1 MVDASSPPQPAGFHR
16 WLPLLI
22 VLAVVAAAASGAAW
36 YWKRQSAAKLPEGI
50 ASGNG
55 RIEATEITVAARSPG
70 RLAEVRVREGD
81 DVAAGEVV
89 ARMDVASLQAELQ
102 RAQTGVVQARQ
113 ARDTAQAM
121 ARLREQ
127 AVRTAQAQLAQRRS
141 DLALADKELQRVR
154 QLVAQNFLSPQ
165 KLDEAQAGKSM
176 RQAAVAAAESQVMEA
191 QAALA
196 AAQSQA
202 VEAGSAIDAAQAN
215 VARLQSDVNDA
226 TLRAPR
232 AGRVQVRAANEGE
245 VIGAGTRILSLAD
258 LGDVH
263 MTFFLPEAAAGRLAI
278 GAPVRLVL
286 DAAPQY
292 VIPASVSFVA
302 SVAQFTPKTVETQS
316 ERQKMV
322 FKVRA
327 RIDPALLQR
336 YRDHVKTG
344 LPGMAYVQ
352 VDPGVAWPDWLQ
364 VKLPPA
370 SGPATRAQPAAQGAP
385 VAASAAASSGGAG
398 ATAAAA
404 SVSSAAHDAR

>member
-1 MVDASSPPQPAGFHR
+1 MNASSKGRWPWVAAG
-16 WLPLLI
+16 
-22 VLAVVAAAASGAAW
+22 VVAAAAAGAAW
-36 YWKRQSAAKLPEGI
+36 WWQQQSNGKLPEGI
-50 ASGNG
+50 AGGNG
-55 RIEATEITVAARSPG
+55 RIEATEIAIAARSPG
-70 RLAEVRVREGD
+70 RLAEVLVREGD
-81 DVAAGEVV
+81 DVAAGQVV
-89 ARMDVASLQAELQ
+89 ARIDVASLQADLD
-102 RAQTGVVQARQ
+102 RARTGVTQARQ

-121 ARLREQ
+121 VRMREQ

-141 DLALADKELQRVR
+141 DLSLADKELQRVR

-165 KLDEAQAGKSM
+165 KLDEAQAARAAS
-176 RQAAVAAAESQVMEA
+176 QAGVAAAQSQILEA

-196 AAQSQA
+196 AAQSQV
-202 VEAGSAIDAAQAN
+202 VEAASAIEAAEAG
-215 VARLQSDVNDA
+215 VARLQADVGDA

-232 AGRVQVRAANEGE
+232 PGRVQVRAANEGE
-245 VIGAGTRILSLAD
+245 VVAAGTRILSLAD

-263 MTFFLPEAAAGRLAI
+263 MTFFLPETAAGRLAI

-327 RIDPALLQR
+327 RIDPELLLR
-336 YRDHVKTG
+336 YRNHVKTG

-352 VDPGVAWPDWLQ
+352 VSPDVAWPQWLQ
-364 VKLPPA
+364 VKLPPLSDPPAPATSATSGAAPA
-370 SGPATRAQPAAQGAP
+370 SPAAPSAPPATR
-385 VAASAAASSGGAG
+385 
-398 ATAAAA
+398 
-404 SVSSAAHDAR
+404 

>member
-1 MVDASSPPQPAGFHR
+1 MNASSKGR
-16 WLPLLI
+16 WRG
-22 VLAVVAAAASGAAW
+22 VAAGVAVAVAAGGGWWWWQQRAAA
-36 YWKRQSAAKLPEGI
+36 QLPEGI

-55 RIEATEITVAARSPG
+55 RIEATEIAIAARSPG
-70 RLAEVRVREGD
+70 RLTEVLVREGD
-81 DVAAGEVV
+81 DVAAGQVV
-89 ARMDVASLQAELQ
+89 ARIDVASLQAELD
-102 RAQTGVVQARQ
+102 RARTGVIQARQ

-121 ARLREQ
+121 VKMREQ

-141 DLALADKELQRVR
+141 DLSLADKELQRVR

-165 KLDEAQAGKSM
+165 KLDEAQAARAAS
-176 RQAAVAAAESQVMEA
+176 QAGVAAAQSQILEA

-202 VEAGSAIDAAQAN
+202 VEAASAIAAAEAG
-215 VARLQSDVNDA
+215 VARLQADVGDA

-232 AGRVQVRAANEGE
+232 PGRVQVRAANEGE
-245 VIGAGTRILSLAD
+245 VVAAGTRILSLAD
-258 LGDVH
+258 LSDVY
-263 MTFFLPEAAAGRLAI
+263 MTFFLPETAAGRLAI

-302 SVAQFTPKTVETQS
+302 SVAQFTPKTVETKS

-327 RIDPALLQR
+327 RIDRELLLR
-336 YRDHVKTG
+336 YRNHVKTG

-352 VDPGVAWPDWLQ
+352 LNPDVAWPAQLQ
-364 VKLPPA
+364 VKLPPLPDPPAPAPSAPSTAGLAA
-370 SGPATRAQPAAQGAP
+370 SP
-385 VAASAAASSGGAG
+385 AASAAA
-398 ATAAAA
+398 
-404 SVSSAAHDAR
+404 R

>member
-1 MVDASSPPQPAGFHR
+1 VIG
-16 WLPLLI
+16 
-22 VLAVVAAAASGAAW
+22 AVTVAALAGVGWWAW
-36 YWKRQSAAKLPEGI
+36 SQKDNGELPEGI
-50 ASGNG
+50 AGGNG

-70 RLAEVRVREGD
+70 RLVEVLVREGD
-81 DVAAGEVV
+81 DVAAGQVV

-102 RAQTGVVQARQ
+102 RAQTGVVQAEQ
-113 ARDTAQAM
+113 ARETAQAM
-121 ARLREQ
+121 VRLREQ

-141 DLALADKELQRVR
+141 DAALADKELERVR

-165 KLDEAQAGKSM
+165 KLDEAQAA
-176 RQAAVAAAESQVMEA
+176 RAAAQAGVAAAQSQILEA

-196 AAQSQA
+196 AAQSQV
-202 VEAGSAIDAAQAN
+202 VEAASAIQAAQSG
-215 VARLQSDVNDA
+215 VQRLQADVGDA

-245 VIGAGTRILSLAD
+245 VIGAGTAILSLAD
-258 LGDVH
+258 LQDVH
-263 MTFFLPEAAAGRLAI
+263 MTFFLPEVAAGRLAI

-302 SVAQFTPKTVETQS
+302 SVAQFTPKTVETQD

-327 RIDPALLQR
+327 RIDPELLMR
-336 YRDHVKTG
+336 YRDQVKTG

-352 VDPGVAWPDWLQ
+352 VSPDVPWPERLQ
-364 VKLPPA
+364 VKLPA
-370 SGPATRAQPAAQGAP
+370 LSG
-385 VAASAAASSGGAG
+385 AAASS
-398 ATAAAA
+398 TAAAA
-404 SVSSAAHDAR
+404 PPASAVASAIPAASATAAVTAASASAAHDAR